1 MITARYSSL
10 LSMMCLI
17 MCALFSM
24 KDTQAQ
30 VRRSIQGQVFNA
42 EMRPLPGASVSVQ
55 GASITVATDL
65 NGRFVLNNVPT
76 GERTL
81 VFNYMGYETLERPVQ
96 VANENVLLGN
106 VVLTLN
112 AEKLGVVEITAVME
126 GQQKALNQQRMA
138 DNIKQVISADVMG
151 RYPDLN
157 VAESLQRLPGVT
169 IGRNSSG
176 EGAKVQLRGTP
187 GNFTNININGEQMMG
202 SDENGA
208 RNPSLD
214 VIPVN
219 VLSSMEV
226 IKTLT
231 PDLDGDAIAGTI
243 NMKTPTAASMKT
255 VATLD
260 VGVGYNDLRSKIN
273 NIVNGGLGKRFLP
286 SDAVPN
292 GRLGVIATGSY
303 FRTQN
308 GYDDLRAQVW
318 EAKDYGFGEIYFPTD
333 IRYLYMQNDRKRFGT
348 SATVDYVVNPSTTL
362 VANMLYS
369 SHNNDLTRYRK
380 RTSMQSARTTYDAE
394 SGSFVNA
401 RGRGYNEVMAGTED
415 NDVLTFSLEGETKIG
430 GVMLDAAGFYSQS
443 EMVYRGGTYNFI
455 TGNINLQ
462 IDDIE
467 TDFLEASGADW
478 KNDASLYTYNAVER
492 NYWNTKGQNY
502 TARLNGSY
510 SYSLWGNDALFKA
523 GVKYKRMN
531 NQRWRPDNTL
541 VTTYAGDAATGN
553 LSNFAGVG
561 ELSDNL
567 LDGHTNF
574 GLAVDRDK
582 TISFL
587 DQNLGTDLFPIN
599 ERATRSSIDSYFYNS
614 EETIRSGYLMNR
626 VQINKLMFLAGVRL
640 EHNQVDYAGNIIETD
655 DTEQWVSTTPNF
667 QSNSYV
673 KVLPNVQFKYDLDRS
688 SLLRL
693 AWTYGYSRANFVDL
707 VPGRLINLL
716 GEAITDGNPDLQPAT
731 SMNLDLMYE
740 KYLSNLGII
749 SAGTFYKR
757 IDQFQYN
764 SVFAL
769 TGNEF
774 DGADAYTGWRWFRTL
789 NGDVAH
795 VAGVEV
801 NVQSNLTFLPGILS
815 GLSVMANYTYTYSNA
830 DAQFREDLRLPGQAA
845 HTGNASLSFTY
856 KRFSIQGNVNYN
868 GAYTE
873 LLGDQDATDVIRHS
887 RLQLD
892 ANMAFKI
899 TPKISLYAEGVN
911 LTGAPQID
919 YFGQRNR
926 IYQNQF
932 YSFWGRA
939 GIKMRL

>member
-10 LSMMCLI
+10 LSAMCLI

-348 SATVDYVVNPSTTL
+348 SATVD
-362 VANMLYS
+362 
-369 SHNNDLTRYRK
+369 
-380 RTSMQSARTTYDAE
+380 
-394 SGSFVNA
+394 
-401 RGRGYNEVMAGTED
+401 
-415 NDVLTFSLEGETKIG
+415 
-430 GVMLDAAGFYSQS
+430 
-443 EMVYRGGTYNFI
+443 
-455 TGNINLQ
+455 
-462 IDDIE
+462 
-467 TDFLEASGADW
+467 
-478 KNDASLYTYNAVER
+478 
-492 NYWNTKGQNY
+492 
-502 TARLNGSY
+502 
-510 SYSLWGNDALFKA
+510 
-523 GVKYKRMN
+523 
-531 NQRWRPDNTL
+531 
-541 VTTYAGDAATGN
+541 
-553 LSNFAGVG
+553 
-561 ELSDNL
+561 
-567 LDGHTNF
+567 
-574 GLAVDRDK
+574 
-582 TISFL
+582 
-587 DQNLGTDLFPIN
+587 
-599 ERATRSSIDSYFYNS
+599 
-614 EETIRSGYLMNR
+614 
-626 VQINKLMFLAGVRL
+626 
-640 EHNQVDYAGNIIETD
+640 
-655 DTEQWVSTTPNF
+655 
-667 QSNSYV
+667 
-673 KVLPNVQFKYDLDRS
+673 
-688 SLLRL
+688 
-693 AWTYGYSRANFVDL
+693 
-707 VPGRLINLL
+707 
-716 GEAITDGNPDLQPAT
+716 
-731 SMNLDLMYE
+731 
-740 KYLSNLGII
+740 
-749 SAGTFYKR
+749 
-757 IDQFQYN
+757 
-764 SVFAL
+764 
-769 TGNEF
+769 
-774 DGADAYTGWRWFRTL
+774 
-789 NGDVAH
+789 
-795 VAGVEV
+795 
-801 NVQSNLTFLPGILS
+801 
-815 GLSVMANYTYTYSNA
+815 
-830 DAQFREDLRLPGQAA
+830 
-845 HTGNASLSFTY
+845 
-856 KRFSIQGNVNYN
+856 
-868 GAYTE
+868 
-873 LLGDQDATDVIRHS
+873 
-887 RLQLD
+887 
-892 ANMAFKI
+892 
-899 TPKISLYAEGVN
+899 
-911 LTGAPQID
+911 
-919 YFGQRNR
+919 
-926 IYQNQF
+926 
-932 YSFWGRA
+932 
-939 GIKMRL
+939 